1 MLLDPLSPVLAHI
14 TIDAGV
20 FYSGNICGMHDFD
33 RDERCGH
40 LHLVRQGR
48 VELVGAGSRTLVVDR
63 PTLLF
68 LPRAWKHQLIATQAS
83 GADVTC
89 ATVTFGGSVRNPIAE
104 SLPDLVEV
112 QLDSLPGTLQ
122 LLELMLHESNR
133 SRPGSKGILD
143 RLCEVLIINLLRH
156 CMDQQLVRQ
165 GTLAGLTD
173 RRLAAALNDLHAS
186 PQTPWDLVSLAD
198 RAGMSRSRFAKRF
211 RDVTGQTPADYL
223 AGWRVQVAQGLL
235 LAGKPV
241 KAVAAEVGYG
251 STSALSR
258 VFSRKTG
265 EPPSLWLARQRHTG
279 LGTSDHA
286 NRTQDQREEPVS
298 S

>member
-1 MLLDPLSPVLAHI
+1 MLPDPLSPVLSHI

-33 RDERCGH
+33 RDEHCGH

-48 VELVGAGSRTLVVDR
+48 VELVGAGHRTLRVDR

-68 LPRAWKHQLIATQAS
+68 LPRAWKHQLIAIQAS

-89 ATVTFGGSVRNPIAE
+89 ATVRFGGSLRNPIAE

-112 QLDSLPGTLQ
+112 QLDSLPGASE

-133 SRPGSKGILD
+133 PRPGSKEILD
-143 RLCEVLIINLLRH
+143 RLCEVLIIHLLRH

-165 GTLAGLTD
+165 GTLAGLAD
-173 RRLAAALNDLHAS
+173 RRLAVALNELHAS
-186 PQTPWDLVSLAD
+186 PQTPWDLVSLAG

-211 RDVTGQTPADYL
+211 REVTGQTPADYL
-223 AGWRVQVAQGLL
+223 AGWRVQVAQSLL

-265 EPPSLWLARQRHTG
+265 EAPSLWLERRRYRGA
-279 LGTSDHA
+279 GTPDHA
-286 NRTQDQREEPVS
+286 DRTQDHHGEPVS